1 VSEQLRLAHFFD
13 SVSGDLRRRAMA
25 RFLPKNLR
33 TTIQRSV
40 DNAVQVFLTAK
51 AVASV
56 CGDAPA
62 FLVCVNAAT
71 AFYEWLLRSIPSDA
85 TSLRYAARITIAAM
99 AAYLVA
105 GALNLP
111 ESLWAVITGLIVVQ
125 TSVGGTIGAGLDRLV
140 GTLVGALVGGATASV
155 HALWPVLPVGLLL
168 LISVAPLSLF
178 VVKRPS
184 YRVAPV
190 TVALML
196 LLVHDQAQPLTM
208 AYDRVIEITIGCLI
222 GVAASMLVLPYRAE
236 DQLIDGMASGLRLLA
251 QLVLVQFGERT
262 PADLARIDTLNERMR
277 TLLAA
282 CETTVIDA
290 RRESKMYL
298 GGRGDP
304 EPRFR
309 ILRRLRGN
317 VPMIDRAM
325 TDLTA
330 ADADGAA
337 LPLPDLRALAA
348 AIAHFL
354 EAAAQALAA
363 RAPPPAL
370 DPVDEAIAASFG
382 ARPPDRL
389 LQLGFAIEALRRD
402 CGDLHD
408 RIAERVA
415 LAVTEA
421 G

>member
-1 VSEQLRLAHFFD
+1 LLRL
-13 SVSGDLRRRAMA
+13 
-25 RFLPKNLR
+25 
-33 TTIQRSV
+33 
-40 DNAVQVFLTAK
+40 
-51 AVASV
+51 
-56 CGDAPA
+56 
-62 FLVCVNAAT
+62 
-71 AFYEWLLRSIPSDA
+71 IPSDP
-85 TSLRYAARITIAAM
+85 TSLRFAARITIAAV
-99 AAYLVA
+99 AAYMVA
-105 GALNLP
+105 VAINLP

-125 TSVGGTIGAGLDRLV
+125 MSVGGTIGAGLDRLA
-140 GTLVGALVGGATASV
+140 GTLVGALVGGAAASA
-155 HALWPVLPVGLLL
+155 HAQWSVLPVGFLL

-184 YRVAPV
+184 YRIAPV
-190 TVALML
+190 TAALML
-196 LLVHDQAQPLTM
+196 LLVHDPAPPLTV
-208 AYDRVIEITIGCLI
+208 AFDRVIEITIGCLI
-222 GVAASMLVLPYRAE
+222 GFAVSMLVLPYRAE
-236 DQLIDGMASGLRLLA
+236 DQLIDGVASGLHLLA

-298 GGRGDP
+298 GGRRDP

-309 ILRRLRGN
+309 TLRRLRSDM
-317 VPMIDRAM
+317 PIIDRAM
-325 TDLTA
+325 TDLI
-330 ADADGAA
+330 ADADGVA
-337 LPLPDLRALAA
+337 LPLPDLGPLAA

-370 DPVDEAIAASFG
+370 DPVDAAIAASFS
-382 ARPPDRL
+382 ARPPDQL
-389 LQLGFAIEALRRD
+389 LPLRFAIEALRRD

-415 LAVTEA
+415 EA